1 MKKEVIITKNA
12 PEPKGAYS
20 QAIKIGNFVFVSG
33 QAAVDIVSGN
43 FLASGDIVKQT
54 EITLNNIKAIL
65 EAAGSSLENVVKTTV
80 FIDDI
85 SKFKEFNNVY
95 ENFFRINPPARS
107 TIEVSRFFEGMCIE
121 IEAIAIISE

>member
-20 QAIKIGNFVFVSG
+20 QAIKVGNLVFVSG
-33 QAAVDIVSGN
+33 QAAVDIETGK
-43 FLASGDIVKQT
+43 FLAPGDIVKQT
-54 EITLNNIKAIL
+54 DITMKNVKAIL

-85 SKFKEFNNVY
+85 GKFKDFNSVY
-95 ENFFRINPPARS
+95 EKYFKVNPPARS
-107 TIEVSRFFEGMCIE
+107 TVEVANFFEGMCIE
-121 IEAIAIISE
+121 IDAIAIIEE